1 METVME
7 YLRAVSA
14 ETAEAARF
22 RLEAGE
28 CAVVDNFLLA
38 HGREAYSNLERAMWQ
53 VWAWTNESLAVPP
66 TAGPNREWM
75 KHPGHDG
82 LARGKEGA
90 VTCVV
95 SSLVP
100 HRCAYAVELFGI
112 LRVLHV

>member
-75 KHPGHDG
+75 KHPSHDG
-82 LARGKEGA
+82 LARGKE
-90 VTCVV
+90 
-95 SSLVP
+95 
-100 HRCAYAVELFGI
+100 EL
-112 LRVLHV
+112 